1 MNKDKLE
8 KMSQVPGVIEQKDA
22 RMTREFFLESVEYR
36 EWLADIK
43 KRITNTQV
51 KVALA
56 ANKALIHFYF
66 ELGEIIFRKQSES
79 KWGDGVISQ
88 LSNDLQKEFP
98 DLKGISIS
106 NLKYCKRFFLFY
118 GRLQDPQQHAPVEN
132 NTCRAIGQQAVDQL
146 PWGHNILI
154 FTKSKSLDEAM
165 FYINKTLEEGWSR
178 DVLALQFK
186 SNFYF
191 RAGKAITNFSM
202 TLPPPQSD
210 LAQQVLKDPYTF
222 DFLAMTVPYHER
234 DVERELIR
242 HITKFL
248 LELGKGFAFIGQQYQ
263 LVVGETDYY
272 IDLLFYH
279 VALKCYVVVE
289 LKNKKFIP
297 EYAGKLNFYL
307 SAVDSLVKRAD
318 DNPTIG
324 LLLCRDKNNIEVEF
338 ALRDLKKPLGVSEY
352 NFTEILPDEL
362 KSVLP
367 TVEEIEADLHLLEAQ
382 AHERQ
387 LIEDQLGIDETDA
400 TDKSSIHGR
409 HEHKESEGQDDE

>member
-1 MNKDKLE
+1 MTDKS
-8 KMSQVPGVIEQKDA
+8 K
-22 RMTREFFLESVEYR
+22 MTRNQQKELTSANKQGDFSLGSSEYR
-36 EWLADIK
+36 EWLSDIK
-43 KRITNTQV
+43 KRIATAQIG
-51 KVALA
+51 VALA

-66 ELGEIIFRKQSES
+66 ELGEVIVHKQAES
-79 KWGDGVISQ
+79 KWGDGVITQ

-98 DLKGISIS
+98 DLKGLSTS

-118 GRLQDPQQHAPVEN
+118 GGSQGPQPINPIEN
-132 NTCRAIGQQAVDQL
+132 NDWMVIGQHAVDQL

-154 FTKSKSLDEAM
+154 FTKSKSLDEAT
-165 FYINKTLEEGWSR
+165 FYINKTREEGWSR
-178 DVLALQFK
+178 DVLALQIK
-186 SNFYF
+186 SNFYL
-191 RAGKAITNFSM
+191 RAGKAITNFRL

-210 LAQQVLKDPYTF
+210 LAQQTLKDPYTF
-222 DFLAMTVPYHER
+222 DFLAMTAPYHER

-248 LELGKGFAFIGQQYQ
+248 LELGKGFAFIGQQYH
-263 LVVGETDYY
+263 LAVGGTDYY

-307 SAVDSLVKRAD
+307 SAVDSLIKRAD

-352 NFTEILPDEL
+352 SFTEILPDEL
-362 KSVLP
+362 KSALP
-367 TVEEIEADLHLLEAQ
+367 TVEEIEADLHLLEEIDAQ
-382 AHERQ
+382 ASQHRNTQ
-387 LIEDQLGIDETDA
+387 
-400 TDKSSIHGR
+400 
-409 HEHKESEGQDDE
+409 